1 MRSAIVVGNKGQDA
15 LAQLLHG
22 DPTGTCQ
29 QAAHQNAE
37 PDFNLVE
44 PGTMSGGRHEANTMA
59 RIGEKGGTGA
69 HAGEMTAFAFDA
81 QRLLDPTLRC
91 HQAHQCFGLMGVE
104 LIGDKDPGGFWIGLD
119 GLGDVSGK
127 VGFGTRGSDAGSDDL
142 PSGHIH
148 IGDQTQRAMA
158 FIFKFLSLDMAGL
171 HRQRGV
177 ETFEGLDAGH
187 LIGARYMGPCRGE
200 RRGGLIHLTHR
211 ADLRSQ
217 FGGVV
222 GGWGEP
228 IPLEMRLQN
237 AHLLKNAPRYVQ
249 KSVSRYRV

>member
-1 MRSAIVVGNKGQDA
+1 MRSAIVVGNEGQDA

-29 QAAHQNAE
+29 QAAYQNAE
-37 PDFNLVE
+37 PDLNLVE
-44 PGTMSGGRHEANTMA
+44 PGTVFGSVDKANAMA
-59 RIGEKGGTGA
+59 GVGEKGGTRA

-81 QRLLDPTLRC
+81 QVLLDATLRG
-91 HQAHQCFGLMGVE
+91 HQTHQRLRLMNIK
-104 LIGDKDPGGFWIGLD
+104 LISDKDPCGFWIGLD
-119 GLGDVSGK
+119 GLGDVSGE
-127 VGFGTRGSDAGSDDL
+127 VGFGTRGSDTGSHDL

-148 IGDQTQRAMA
+148 IGDQTERAMP

-171 HRQRGV
+171 HRQRWMK
-177 ETFEGLDAGH
+177 TFEGLDAGH
-187 LIGARYMGPCRGE
+187 LIGARHMGPRRGE

-211 ADLRSQ
+211 ANL
-217 FGGVV
+217 FGQVSGVV

-237 AHLLKNAPRYVQ
+237 AHLLKTVPRCAE
-249 KSVSRYRV
+249 KSVSQCRV